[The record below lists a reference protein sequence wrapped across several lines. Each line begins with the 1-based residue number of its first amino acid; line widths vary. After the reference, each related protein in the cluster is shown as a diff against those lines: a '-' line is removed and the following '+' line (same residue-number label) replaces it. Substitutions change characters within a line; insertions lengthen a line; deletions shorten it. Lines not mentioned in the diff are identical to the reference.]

1 MYGGRIVSVKNSFG
15 IKNAELDVLLDVSHF
30 SQADI
35 DRLHKLQPLI
45 EPRLPALT
53 ENFYQQ
59 LQGNPITAVYL
70 EGRIDGL
77 KATHIQW
84 MKGLFSVH
92 FTEEYIQSLWNIGR
106 IHARLE
112 IPPLFVSASMSFL
125 RSEFP
130 KFITSEDA
138 ETIGCTQVDL
148 IASVLKI
155 LDINHFVIDGSYY
168 DGLLEFT
175 GISKKLLHKLMS

>member
-1 MYGGRIVSVKNSFG
+1 MSIKNNFG

-30 SQADI
+30 TQEDI
-35 DRLHKLQPLI
+35 DRLHQMKSMI
-45 EPRLPALT
+45 EPKLPLLT
-53 ENFYQQ
+53 DNFYKQ

-70 EGRIDGL
+70 EGRIDAL
-77 KATHIQW
+77 KATHIEW

-92 FTEEYIQSLWNIGR
+92 FNEEYIKTLWDIGR
-106 IHARLE
+106 VHARLE

-130 KFITSEDA
+130 KFITLEDA
-138 ETIGCTQVDL
+138 EKLGHSQVDL